1 MVKLETLAALH
12 IVAFSI
18 SLYNRYCV
26 QSSADN
32 NTAQIIKYRGQPKL
46 RFWFSLYILA
56 SLQFS
61 RGKVVCTTGI
71 LFCLALHLSCGFSS
85 Q

>member
-18 SLYNRYCV
+18 SLHNRYCV

-32 NTAQIIKYRGQPKL
+32 NST
-46 RFWFSLYILA
+46 
-56 SLQFS
+56 
-61 RGKVVCTTGI
+61 
-71 LFCLALHLSCGFSS
+71 LHR
-85 Q
+85 